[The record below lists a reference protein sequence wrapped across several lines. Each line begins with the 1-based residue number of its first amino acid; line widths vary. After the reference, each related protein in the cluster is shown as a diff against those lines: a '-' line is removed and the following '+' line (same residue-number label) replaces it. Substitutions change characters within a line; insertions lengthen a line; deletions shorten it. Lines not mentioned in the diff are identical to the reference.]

1 MKYKLTLIFSALILS
16 TLSIIGQNNVLLI
29 IADDLGVDYISA
41 YALGSDPAPTPIIDS
56 LATNGLVFSNT
67 WTSPICS
74 PSRANIITGK
84 YSFRTGIGTAI
95 TGVENVRLDTA
106 EYAIPKAIKSQTGAN
121 SAMMGK
127 WHLGHN
133 AQAFRRNPNAL
144 GFETYSG
151 NLEGQINNYNSWLKT
166 VNGTNQT
173 VNGYATSVTVND
185 AIDWVGNQSQNWFLT
200 LSFNAPHTPFHKPP
214 NNLHSFDGLSP
225 NSNIINNNPQP
236 YYKAAIESMDTE
248 IGRFLKYL
256 DDIGQLENTNI
267 IFIADNGTPEEVVLA
282 PFNATKAKG
291 TIYNGGVQVPL
302 IISGPAVANPGQTR
316 NELVNSTD
324 LYKTIL
330 ELMGGDGSILQT
342 DVAPDSRSI
351 LSLINGTSDL
361 ENQRAW
367 MMAEVFKPTPSL
379 KDGKTI
385 TNGVFKLIEFDNG
398 TTEFYNFAIDFY
410 ENNPLSINNL
420 DAFQQQNYDEL
431 CAALGNLVGVD
442 YCQITGIFSNNLLNF
457 NVYPNPSSHI
467 IQIDIPNRNQYTA
480 LNIQLYDSKGA
491 VISSESIDNSFAG
504 ITIEQLP
511 SGQYQMI
518 VKNNLEIIGTASF
531 IKR

>member
-16 TLSIIGQNNVLLI
+16 TMSIIGQNNVLLI

-41 YALGSDPAPTPIIDS
+41 YALGSDPAPTPVLDS
-56 LATNGLVFSNT
+56 LAENGLVFTNT

-74 PSRANIITGK
+74 PSRANILTGK

-95 TGVENVRLDTA
+95 TGPDNIRLDTG
-106 EYAIPKAIKSQTGAN
+106 EYIIPKAIKIQTGAN

-127 WHLGHN
+127 WHLGHST
-133 AQAFRRNPNAL
+133 QAGRSNPNAL
-144 GFETYSG
+144 GFDSYSG
-151 NLEGQINNYNSWLKT
+151 NLEGQLNNYSSWTKT
-166 VNGTNQT
+166 VNGTNQL
-173 VNGYATSVTVND
+173 VNGYATTVNIND
-185 AIDWVGNQSQNWFLT
+185 AINWVSNQTDNWFLT
-200 LSFNAPHTPFHKPP
+200 LSFNAPHSPFHKPP
-214 NNLHSFDGLSP
+214 NNLHSFDGLSTNP
-225 NSNIINNNPQP
+225 IQINANPQP
-236 YYKAAIESMDTE
+236 YYKAMIEAMDTE
-248 IGRFLKYL
+248 VGRFLNHL
-256 DDIGQLENTNI
+256 DAIGQLSNTHI
-267 IFIADNGTPEEVVLA
+267 IFIGDNGTPEEVVVS
-282 PFNATKAKG
+282 PFISTRAKG

-330 ELMGGDGSILQT
+330 ELMGGDGSILPA
-342 DVAPDSRSI
+342 DVAPDSKNI

-367 MMAEVFKPTPSL
+367 MMAEVFKPTPSI

-385 TNGVFKLIEFDNG
+385 TNGAFKLIEFDNG
-398 TTEFYNFAIDFY
+398 TTEFYNFATDFF

-420 DAFQQQNYDEL
+420 NAFQQQNYDEL

-457 NVYPNPSSHI
+457 NVYPNPSSHS
-467 IQIDIPNRNQYTA
+467 IQIDIPNRSQYTA

-511 SGQYQMI
+511 SGQYQLI

>member
-1 MKYKLTLIFSALILS
+1 MKCKLTLIFSALILS
-16 TLSIIGQNNVLLI
+16 TLSIIGQSNVLLI

-41 YALGSDPAPTPIIDS
+41 YGLGVDPAPTPVLDS
-56 LATNGLVFSNT
+56 LAENGLVFTNT

-74 PSRANIITGK
+74 PSRANILTGK

-95 TGVENVRLDTA
+95 TGPEDVRLDTA

-133 AQAFRRNPNAL
+133 AQAVRRNPNAL

-151 NLEGQINNYNSWLKT
+151 NLEGQLNNYNSWVKT

-173 VNGYATSVTVND
+173 VTGYATSINVND
-185 AIDWVGNQSQNWFLT
+185 AINWVNNQAQDWFLT
-200 LSFNAPHTPFHKPP
+200 LSFNAPHSPYHKPP
-214 NNLHSFDGLSP
+214 NNLHSFDALST
-225 NSNIINNNPQP
+225 NAVQIASNPQP

-248 IGRFLKYL
+248 IGRFLNHL
-256 DDIGQLENTNI
+256 ESIGELNNTTI
-267 IFIADNGTPEEVVLA
+267 IFIGDNGTPDDVVEL
-282 PFNATKAKG
+282 PFVANQAKG

-302 IISGPAVANPGQTR
+302 IVSGPSVANPGQ
-316 NELVNSTD
+316 NIDELVNSTD

-330 ELMGGDGSILQT
+330 ELMGGDGSILSS
-342 DVAPDSRSI
+342 DIAPDSK
-351 LSLINGTSDL
+351 SLLTIINGTSDL
-361 ENQRAW
+361 ENQRLW
-367 MMAEVFKPTPSL
+367 IMAEVFKPTPSL

-385 TNGVFKLIEFDNG
+385 TNGAFKLIEFDNG
-398 TTEFYNFAIDFY
+398 TTEFYNFATDFF

-431 CAALGNLVGVD
+431 CATLGNLVGVD

-457 NVYPNPSSHI
+457 NVYPNPSSHS
-467 IQIDIPNRNQYTA
+467 IQIDIPNRNQYKG
-480 LNIQLYDSKGA
+480 LDIQLYDSKGSI
-491 VISSESIDNSFAG
+491 ISSESIDNSFAG
-504 ITIEQLP
+504 ISIEQLP
-511 SGQYQMI
+511 AGQYQLI
-518 VKNNLEIIGTASF
+518 VKNDLEVIGTASF